1 MSEHKFIELAQ
12 KDSHIVAV
20 IDALG
25 KTIEDLKFE
34 LRLKEIEIA
43 DLREKLDLSKEA
55 NRW

>member
-1 MSEHKFIELAQ
+1 MAEHKFIELAQ

>member
-1 MSEHKFIELAQ
+1 
-12 KDSHIVAV
+12 V